1 MNDTTTGTV
10 CPFALLNKWLT
21 GVSQSA
27 AECQAETGY
36 SLSFI
41 TPLVLGKAAGSLIL
55 SAKCNQALH
64 GRH

>member
-10 CPFALLNKWLT
+10 CPFALLNKRLA

-41 TPLVLGKAAGSLIL
+41 MATYWLGLGAG
-55 SAKCNQALH
+55 
-64 GRH
+64 